1 MALGK
6 VKTRRDDKEFLS
18 SLLQFSR
25 TNLDPKCTFGVGLG
39 CFGGFGVV
47 LVVFG
52 VVLVVFGVDLVDF
65 GVDFVGFGVDFGV
78 LGLCWLS

>member
-1 MALGK
+1 M
-6 VKTRRDDKEFLS
+6 KTRRDDKEFLS

-52 VVLVVFGVDLVDF
+52 VDLVDF

>member
-52 VVLVVFGVDLVDF
+52 VDLVDF